1 MKFLKLRMFV
11 LGLCL
16 ALMPAMAVAG
26 PDFDDYKTANDTT
39 GDITLPTVTAGYF
52 VAGDFFPDGTTA
64 MIDGTIEA
72 EGRMIVAMG
81 TQLLIQRTYGS
92 GVWDV
97 VATVPT
103 TMDPCFVR
111 PSPSGNMIALGR
123 GYGQPLLIFPTA
135 VLSASNPPDLTTA
148 AGVVAFTSEYLSYY
162 DGDWKNNLGDANDD
176 RYFIIDGGAWPGPE
190 CTYPYWEDDDCVF
203 ESGVGAVDTQ
213 SGDPANDTGVLLL
226 EKDGA
231 SADVDVD
238 GAGNLIAGVGY
249 GTNTGELRIRQAGQ
263 WDPTSP
269 NNIDFNNDM
278 NLLADNLL
286 SGAYMGQDAEG
297 NFHVGG
303 GDAFGT
309 GGPAENGY
317 AAIIEAGVVGGVA
330 DGSRGPVIDGNRS
343 DNAEYKYFQ
352 DDPYGDDSA
361 TGIVANTWA
370 RCTGVI
376 WNPTGTG
383 SVGSAADYWGPGV
396 TPIMTYHCP
405 GSAGDDDADGIP
417 NALDNAYLTDN
428 PGQDDTDGDGYGNVA
443 DADLDND
450 NTVGITDAGQ
460 FRTAYGTSDPDADFD
475 GDGSVGVTDSGTFRT
490 RYGENAPYY

>member
-52 VAGDFFPDGTTA
+52 VAGDFFPEGTTD
-64 MIDGTIEA
+64 MIDGQYEA

-92 GVWDV
+92 SAWDV
-97 VATVPT
+97 VGTVPT

-111 PSPSGNMIALGR
+111 PSPNGSKIALGR
-123 GYGQPLLIFPTA
+123 GYGQPLLIVPTSL
-135 VLSASNPPDLTTA
+135 LSVEDPKDLTTL
-148 AGVVAFTSEYLSYY
+148 AGVVSFTSPHLSYY
-162 DGDWKNNLGDANDD
+162 DGDWKDEQ
-176 RYFIIDGGAWPGPE
+176 YFIIDGGSWPELGDGCDP
-190 CTYPYWEDDDCVF
+190 PYHDDPDCVF
-203 ESGVGAVDTQ
+203 SGGVGALDTW
-213 SGDPANDTGVLLL
+213 GDPATQTGVMITSH
-226 EKDGA
+226 DGA
-231 SADVDVD
+231 SADVEVNDN
-238 GAGNLIAGVGY
+238 GNLIVGI
-249 GTNTGELRIRQAGQ
+249 GWKPTPVNRTGELRIIPNGQ
-263 WDPTSP
+263 WDPTTP
-269 NNIDFNNDM
+269 NDIDFDAQ
-278 NLLADNLL
+278 NLLAQNLL

-297 NFHVGG
+297 NLHVGG

-309 GGPAENGY
+309 GGPPENGY
-317 AAIIEAGVVGGVA
+317 AAIIEGTVVSGIA
-330 DGSRGPVIDGNRS
+330 DGTPGPVNDGNRS
-343 DNAEYKYFQ
+343 DNSEYKYFQ

-370 RCTGVI
+370 RCIGVI

-383 SVGSAADYWGPGV
+383 AVGSATDYWMPGV
-396 TPIMTYHCP
+396 TPTMTYHCP
-405 GSAGDDDADGIP
+405 GSAGNDDNDGIP

-428 PGQDDTDGDGYGNVA
+428 PGQEDTDGDGYGNAA

-450 NTVGITDAGQ
+450 NTVGITDAGK

-475 GDGSVGVTDSGTFRT
+475 SDGSVGITDAGTFRT